1 MFDGSLMLQM
11 NLPVANS
18 VHSKGNRFVTGVM
31 IKVTGD
37 LTFNDSTDSFQYQV
51 SLYGNGVMAGAWL
64 TNLINCEGILSYIP

>member
-1 MFDGSLMLQM
+1 MLQLIMFDGSLMLQV

-51 SLYGNGVMAGAWL
+51 SLYGNGDGSSMADR
-64 TNLINCEGILSYIP
+64 SD

>member
-1 MFDGSLMLQM
+1 MFDGSLMLQV

-51 SLYGNGVMAGAWL
+51 SLYGNGEARAWL
-64 TNLINCEGILSYIP
+64 TDLINCEGILSYIP

>member
-1 MFDGSLMLQM
+1 MLRLSMFDGSLMLQV
-11 NLPVANS
+11 NLPVADS

-51 SLYGNGVMAGAWL
+51 SLYGNGDGLSMADK
-64 TNLINCEGILSYIP
+64 SD